1 MLQSFMPDTTGR
13 ILGQLN
19 AKERSMDDLK
29 NFGLYPSGNKVTD
42 KPEIL
47 FARLDVKEVLKKV
60 EDLHP
65 PVQEEEKSNEKVIDI
80 EAKSEVTF
88 EDFEKLQFQVG
99 GDYCL

>member
-60 EDLHP
+60 EELQD
-65 PVQEEEKSNEKVIDI
+65 VYKRQASNAGLSI
-80 EAKSEVTF
+80 
-88 EDFEKLQFQVG
+88 G
-99 GDYCL
+99 GVLPRNDSQPQ